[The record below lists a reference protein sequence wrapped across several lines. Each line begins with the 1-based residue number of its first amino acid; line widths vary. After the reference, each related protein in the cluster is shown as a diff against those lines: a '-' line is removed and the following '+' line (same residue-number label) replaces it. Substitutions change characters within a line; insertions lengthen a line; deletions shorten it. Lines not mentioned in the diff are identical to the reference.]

1 MMCTTE
7 DALLCD
13 LAETYGIYDME
24 SLPVTKVATF
34 ACGLRG
40 DARIMQIMTDKQ
52 SDIHTLLMASM
63 VDRLS
68 FLAWTKTKDAQNN
81 RNRPESLVA
90 KIYSKKPE
98 REFEVYETGEEML
111 ARLDELRGK

>member
-1 MMCTTE
+1 
-7 DALLCD
+7 
-13 LAETYGIYDME
+13 
-24 SLPVTKVATF
+24 
-34 ACGLRG
+34 
-40 DARIMQIMTDKQ
+40 
-52 SDIHTLLMASM
+52 M

>member
-1 MMCTTE
+1 MMVTDE
-7 DALLCD
+7 DALMCD

-24 SLPVTKVATF
+24 SLPVTKIATF
-34 ACGLRG
+34 SCGLRG
-40 DARIMQIMTDKQ
+40 DSRIMQIMTDKQ
-52 SDIHTLLMASM
+52 SDIHILLLASI

-90 KIYSKKPE
+90 KIYSKKTE
-98 REFEVYETGEEML
+98 KEYEVYENGEDLL
-111 ARLDELRGK
+111 ARLDELRGY

>member
-1 MMCTTE
+1 
-7 DALLCD
+7 
-13 LAETYGIYDME
+13 ME

-40 DARIMQIMTDKQ
+40 NARIMQIMTDKQ

-68 FLAWTKTKDAQNN
+68 FLAWAKTKDAQNN